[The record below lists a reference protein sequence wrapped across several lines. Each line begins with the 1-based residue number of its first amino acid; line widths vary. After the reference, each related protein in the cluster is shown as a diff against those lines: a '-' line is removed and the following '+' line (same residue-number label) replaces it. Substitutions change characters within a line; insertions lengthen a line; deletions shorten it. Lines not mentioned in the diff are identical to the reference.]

1 MVNLGRHPNTS
12 KNINLSIKNSPGTEQ
27 FLKTIKEIR
36 TEVESVLKKTNET
49 MKRKWDSK
57 RKSEVEWLNG
67 DLVWIDATH
76 YNTD

>member
-12 KNINLSIKNSPGTEQ
+12 KNINLSIKNSLGTEQ

-49 MKRKWDSK
+49 MKKKWNSK

-67 DLVWIDATH
+67 DLV
-76 YNTD
+76 